1 MTLNDIARM
10 FTYAKI
16 PRSKTVEHLFP
27 NPVTMVEVP
36 APYVLTVRNVVE
48 RMARPGQKFE
58 VSALSPHAG
67 DVGPNEHVY
76 FKIKNA
82 IDSPHVR
89 GISKATRIMQNKSVV
104 IEFAS
109 VVS

>member
-10 FTYAKI
+10 FTYAKV

-27 NPVTMVEVP
+27 NPITMVEVP
-36 APYVLTVRNVVE
+36 AEYVLTVRSVVAG
-48 RMARPGQKFE
+48 MARPGQRFE

-67 DVGPNEHVY
+67 DVGPSEHVY

-89 GISKATRIMQNKSVV
+89 GISKGTRIIQNKSVV
-104 IEFAS
+104 IEFAHVAS
-109 VVS
+109 